1 MDTYRHI
8 QAEPDRGVCKVR
20 LKKVRLEES
29 EIHQLGDELLAL
41 AQTEGCGKMVLSLGP
56 QPPDCLYSVFLAKL
70 ISVRNAARKN
80 GGELVLCN
88 LSPLAYSVFEAC
100 QLHREF
106 TFRPDADAA
115 HAFFTAPPA

>member
-1 MDTYRHI
+1 MDTYHHI
-8 QAEPDRGVCKVR
+8 QVETEDGVCKVR
-20 LKKVRLEES
+20 LTKARLEEA

-41 AQTEGCGKMVLSLGP
+41 AQTAGCSRIILSLGP

-70 ISVRNAARKN
+70 ITVRNATRKH

-88 LSPLAYSVFEAC
+88 LTPLAYSVFEAC

-106 TFRPDADAA
+106 TFRSDTASALS
-115 HAFFTAPPA
+115 FFTQPHA